1 MQKREAAYATSSVG
15 VILAMLAALISVIA
29 LLALRPSLFPARG
42 RSAQVYIFSD
52 DQHSASTTLLLNVV
66 EALPLFQGDNDQRM
80 TCDGVAFSY
89 GAPPWQ
95 SLLGYYGNVHTW
107 PTGQSYHCVF
117 RDWQGQ
123 AALEIPA
130 IAAPSYAR
138 FVTPV
143 AHAQLSRNE
152 PIKVALTFAPGALSD
167 GSPFMTLQARDAQ
180 LHYWWDDR
188 YGAGGYK
195 GHAEF
200 KPVAGRGLVAGPGT
214 LVAQYQI
221 DTYPTVA
228 AWQNVQLLYRPATIL
243 PITWA

>member
-1 MQKREAAYATSSVG
+1 VG
-15 VILAMLAALISVIA
+15 VIVAIVAALVSVMA
-29 LLALRPSLFPARG
+29 LLALRPSLLPARG
-42 RSAQVYIFSD
+42 RSAQIYIFSD
-52 DQHSASTTLLLNVV
+52 DQHSESTTLLLNVV
-66 EALPLFQGDNDQRM
+66 EALPLFQGYDDQRM

-95 SLLGYYGNVHTW
+95 SLLGYYGNVHTR

-117 RDWQGQ
+117 RDWQGE

-130 IAAPSYAR
+130 IAAPSNAR

-143 AHAQLSRNE
+143 AYAQLSRNE
-152 PIKVALTFAPGALSD
+152 PIKVALAFAPGAPSD
-167 GSPFMTLQARDAQ
+167 GAPFMTLQARDAQ
-180 LHYWWDDR
+180 AHYCWNDS

-200 KPVAGRGLVAGPGT
+200 KPVAGRDLVAGPGT

-221 DTYPTVA
+221 DEYPAIA
-228 AWQNVQLLYRPATIL
+228 AWQNVQLLYRPAIVL
-243 PITWA
+243 LVTWI